1 MVTIVQKSDLSIRKR
16 GAKIALVLAGGAVTG
31 GAYELGGLKAL
42 SDLIVNKDITDFDM
56 YVGLSAGAFLA
67 APLACGLSPEE
78 LLASLDGKSDVLTQ
92 FSVFSLYHPNWS
104 EFIIKPLN
112 YLYDFAS
119 SVPRFA
125 LNFMQSLLLPES
137 KLFSSFMNLW
147 RRPGY
152 TAIDNFMKT
161 FIGTVLA
168 AHPLPSILDAIPTG
182 IFDNSHIEKY
192 FRENFKRNGWKNTF
206 VDIYNRRR
214 KELYITAI
222 NLDTAERVV
231 FGYDEN
237 SSLTVSEAI
246 QASTAMPVFF
256 NPARIKGVEYIDGGI
271 AATANIDVAVKHG
284 ASLLICYNPFRP
296 IKNEIVVRWL
306 RDIDAYSTD
315 KPHLSERGL
324 LMILN
329 QALRTLLY
337 TRLHTALKQYEDN
350 IDFRGDII
358 LIEPEPYEHGFF
370 LMNPL
375 AFWRRMKAAEDGFI
389 STKGSLE
396 RNYPA
401 IKKILG
407 SYGLETSMLHIQ
419 QGIDKLS
426 GSGEAA
432 LEVLTHENIKRDVR
446 VLL

>member
-31 GAYELGGLKAL
+31 SAYELGGLKAL
-42 SDLIVNKDITDFDM
+42 NDLMINKDITDFDI
-56 YVGLSAGAFLA
+56 YIGLSAGAFLA

-92 FSVFSLYHPNWS
+92 FSIFSLYHPNWS
-104 EFIIKPLN
+104 EFILRPLN
-112 YLYDFAS
+112 YLYALAS
-119 SVPRFA
+119 STPKFV
-125 LNFMQSLLLPES
+125 LNFMQSTFLSEN
-137 KLFSSFMNLW
+137 KLFSSFMDLW

-152 TAIDNFMKT
+152 SAIGNFIKT
-161 FIGTVLA
+161 FLKTIVA
-168 AHPLPSILDAIPTG
+168 ARPLPPILEAIPTG

-256 NPARIKGVEYIDGGI
+256 KPARIRGVDYIDGGI

-296 IKNEIVVRWL
+296 IKNELVVRWL

-315 KPHLSERGL
+315 KPHLAERGL

-329 QALRTLLY
+329 QALRTLLH
-337 TRLHTALKQYEDN
+337 TRLHTALKQYEEN

-358 LIEPEPYEHGFF
+358 LIEPEPYEYGFF
-370 LMNPL
+370 QINPL
-375 AFWRRMKAAEDGFI
+375 AFWRRVKAAEEGFV
-389 STKGSLE
+389 STKSSLE
-396 RNYPA
+396 QSYPA

-407 SYGLETSMLHIQ
+407 SYGIETSMLHIQ

-426 GSGEAA
+426 GSEEVA